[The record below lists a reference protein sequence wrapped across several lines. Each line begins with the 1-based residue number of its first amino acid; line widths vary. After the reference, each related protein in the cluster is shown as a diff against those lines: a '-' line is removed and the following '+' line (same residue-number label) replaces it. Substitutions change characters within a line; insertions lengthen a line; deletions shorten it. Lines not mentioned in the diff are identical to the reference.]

1 MVVSFGMHCPRKL
14 RHQTVYSHLKRDINK
29 ARRNFKEPLLQ
40 TVLSSEVYIVYF
52 VLICT
57 LYELSFVFYMNCH
70 TLIVYGGNYV
80 SHLWTFTSE
89 NGFCVFRVF
98 YVLKLRVHV
107 HRATWENSQW
117 LNDLPCINILE
128 KKCTFVHVMYRG
140 ATFVY
145 IININSRCFPWWV
158 LRHICDVNIDIRVL
172 CIMKCPNIYMHDLT
186 IFILYMQSGN
196 SCLPVN
202 VICWL

>member
-14 RHQTVYSHLKRDINK
+14 RHQTVYSHLKRYINK

-98 YVLKLRVHV
+98 YVLKLDESTARRHLKSPQSESGRSL
-107 HRATWENSQW
+107 H
-117 LNDLPCINILE
+117 L
-128 KKCTFVHVMYRG
+128 TFG
-140 ATFVY
+140 PLLAET
-145 IININSRCFPWWV
+145 
-158 LRHICDVNIDIRVL
+158 
-172 CIMKCPNIYMHDLT
+172 
-186 IFILYMQSGN
+186 
-196 SCLPVN
+196 
-202 VICWL
+202 